1 MEQVAKDVYHIT
13 LMPRNSIN
21 CYIIEGVLVD
31 AGIRSSYT
39 RISKNLEKIPI
50 HAHALTH
57 AHADHQGCSNE
68 ICNRF
73 DVPFFCHKNEVY
85 RAETGLVTKEY
96 PSEKNIIAR
105 MQQKYWAGKGHK
117 VDRTLKENDLIGGF
131 SVIETPGH
139 SSGHLSFY
147 REKDGVLIIGDV
159 ATNMNLLTTIKGL
172 NLPPG
177 LFTSNKEENISS
189 LQKLARLNPTLICF
203 GHGSVFKNTN
213 KEFERFVKSTR

>member
-1 MEQVAKDVYHIT
+1 LQE
-13 LMPRNSIN
+13 
-21 CYIIEGVLVD
+21 
-31 AGIRSSYT
+31 
-39 RISKNLEKIPI
+39 
-50 HAHALTH
+50 
-57 AHADHQGCSNE
+57 
-68 ICNRF
+68 CN
-73 DVPFFCHKNEVY
+73 KS
-85 RAETGLVTKEY
+85 TG
-96 PSEKNIIAR
+96 
-105 MQQKYWAGKGHK
+105 QGKGHK

-203 GHGSVFKNTN
+203 GHGGI
-213 KEFERFVKSTR
+213 